1 MYKDL
6 RIRNSNRCT
15 PVPRSYKAYVFSTQ
29 CADTMSYKV
38 VLAPSLVI
46 AWQRIKEFQIEN
58 DLDLFWLFV
67 AEDDFEVCY
76 SNNLMP
82 K

>member
-6 RIRNSNRCT
+6 RIRNANRCT
-15 PVPRSYKAYVFSTQ
+15 PVPPSYKAYVFSTQ
-29 CADTMSYKV
+29 CADTMAYKV
-38 VLAPSLVI
+38 ILAPTLVI
-46 AWQRIKEFQIEN
+46 AWQRLKEFQIEN

-67 AEDDFEVCY
+67 AEDDFEVCF